1 MTLQLCESCGGEF
14 SCRAD
19 SPHGCWCDEVVVSP
33 RQLAVLREHF
43 LACLCPDCLL
53 VVAVAH
59 SEREAGVSA
68 DRLSAAARASPR
80 P

>member
-19 SPHGCWCDEVVVSP
+19 SPHGCWCDEVVISP
-33 RQLAVLREHF
+33 RRLALLREHF

-53 VVAVAH
+53 VATAV
-59 SEREAGVSA
+59 
-68 DRLSAAARASPR
+68 RASPAAELR
-80 P
+80 RTPRSQP

>member
-53 VVAVAH
+53 VAAA
-59 SEREAGVSA
+59 RTASA
-68 DRLSAAARASPR
+68 RRSGRLSAAARASPR